1 MVDPVIHRIASHQ
14 NGVIHL
20 LEDRALKARINVPQE
35 QKLRG
40 PVLRLNFWGKI
51 GEDIQ
56 LRFEGLGD
64 IQVET
69 VLPAPAKS
77 PAGLSFQAGDVYA
90 LFLEEP
96 DMRIG
101 EILSNDSHHADLG
114 EVSCRETEI
123 SC

>member
-1 MVDPVIHRIASHQ
+1 MIDPVIHRIASHQ

-20 LEDRALKARINVPQE
+20 LEDRALKTRINVPQE

-40 PVLRLNFWGKI
+40 PVLRLNFWGKF

-64 IQVET
+64 IQVEA

-77 PAGLSFQAGDVYA
+77 PAVLTFQPGDVYA

-96 DMRIG
+96 DMRFG
-101 EILSNDSHHADLG
+101 EILSHDGHKADLG
-114 EVSCRETEI
+114 EVSCREAEI
-123 SC
+123 GC